1 MPKSCHA
8 AKTARPASQ
17 SIRPDVAVSATRFTL
32 AGLGFELQAAG
43 HEPKLQLPPAFEPFL
58 SSDNAPP
65 VASYRVSPDASAE
78 LQAIAKILW
87 HCDTWRFGLT
97 EAETYAIE
105 LHTVATDSWVPIANL
120 SRDFSGGTINCRYG
134 RWATIAPFVLNYP
147 YDQAIL
153 LNRLVQ
159 FGAGVVHACG
169 VVVDGRGLIFG
180 GPSDVGKTTLA
191 RLWRKDSATLLND
204 DRVILRTGDGKATL
218 SGSPWHGEESE
229 VRAQT
234 VPLRAI
240 FHLKQARE
248 NKVRKLA
255 ATEALAKLIATT
267 VAPFYLKENME
278 RLLESWAQIV
288 ELVPS
293 YVLEFTPDRRALD
306 ACRAAL
312 AKL

>member
-1 MPKSCHA
+1 
-8 AKTARPASQ
+8 
-17 SIRPDVAVSATRFTL
+17 VSTTQFSL

-43 HEPKLQLPPAFEPFL
+43 RELQLQLPPAFEPFL
-58 SSDNAPP
+58 SSGNAPP
-65 VASYRVSPDASAE
+65 IASYRVSPDASAVLE
-78 LQAIAKILW
+78 PSASALW
-87 HCDTWRFGLT
+87 QCTTWRLGLT
-97 EAETYAIE
+97 QASRTAIE
-105 LHTVATDSWVPIANL
+105 LHSVATDSWVPVANL
-120 SRDFSGGTINCRYG
+120 SPDFSDGTINCRYG

-153 LNRLVQ
+153 LNRLVH
-159 FGAGVVHACG
+159 FGAGVIHACG
-169 VVVDGRGLIFG
+169 VVVDGNGLIFG

-191 RLWRKDSATLLND
+191 RLWRGDGATLLND
-204 DRVILRTGDGKATL
+204 DRVILRVVDGKAQL
-218 SGSPWHGEESE
+218 SGSPWHGEEPE

-240 FHLKQARE
+240 FHLKQSRE

-255 ATEALAKLIATT
+255 GTEALAKLIATT

-278 RLLESWAQIV
+278 RLLESWAQIA

-306 ACRAAL
+306 ACREAL
-312 AKL
+312 TTP